1 MRATPSRRVAGLY
14 LRGHRPRYARPP
26 RSYCHPTQP
35 KYTKNEPK
43 SKLLL
48 VFLAFVHIFL
58 YLCAVLYIFRFV
70 MTKKILF
77 PSVLAIIAIVMTSC
91 FLNPE
96 PEVVFEEAN
105 LLGLWGRDKIA
116 GQDSVPVKF
125 VRFTGEIDES
135 GEYKY
140 GRQWDES
147 EDIYEEDL
155 KPYGNGWFKYK
166 LVKNNLTEIHLM
178 DNGGADIPKVYIVQ
192 KLTEYEL
199 KYKDDFGKTHHYY
212 KCEVICK

>member
-26 RSYCHPTQP
+26 RSYCHSTQP

-48 VFLAFVHIFL
+48 VFLAFVRIFL
-58 YLCAVLYIFRFV
+58 YLCAVLYIFSFV

-105 LLGLWGRDKIA
+105 LLGLWQEEGTEA
-116 GQDSVPVKF
+116 F
-125 VRFTGEIDES
+125 VRFTTEADDS

-140 GRQWDES
+140 GRQWDEG
-147 EDIYEEDL
+147 EDVGESDL

-212 KCEVICK
+212 KCGEAVKW